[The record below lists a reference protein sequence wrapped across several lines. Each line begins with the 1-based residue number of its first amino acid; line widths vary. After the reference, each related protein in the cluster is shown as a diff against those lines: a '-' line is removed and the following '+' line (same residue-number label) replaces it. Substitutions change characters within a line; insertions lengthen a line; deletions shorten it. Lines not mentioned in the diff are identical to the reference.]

1 MPQDTGAG
9 PPRASRRSAG
19 RSEAGGRGTEAGV
32 CMSLEDKGTRKGLG
46 GGTWQPRLV
55 AISIACWVIGIAVFV
70 WMLVLAAR

>member
-1 MPQDTGAG
+1 
-9 PPRASRRSAG
+9 
-19 RSEAGGRGTEAGV
+19 V